1 MSARTNPGIAAT
13 ALMLAFWVSLAT
25 MAEAQVLKVKQGDTV
40 WMTNAAGRQAEG
52 VVQGVGPSALTV
64 LVSGREEQ
72 WTLSDTREIWRR
84 GDSLRNG
91 VLVGLL
97 AGAGAGLLGGLG
109 VSASSFGEGGNPAP
123 ALAGMTAL
131 GAAGGAALGAWFDSM
146 RQGRTLVHRN
156 TAAAVRVTPTVSRD
170 ARGVQVA
177 VRF

>member
-1 MSARTNPGIAAT
+1 MSSRIIPGIAVAT
-13 ALMLAFWVSLAT
+13 LTLASVLSVAMVS
-25 MAEAQVLKVKQGDTV
+25 EAQILKVKQGDTV

-52 VVQGVGPSALTV
+52 VVQGVDPSALTV

-109 VSASSFGEGGNPAP
+109 VSASSFGEGGSPAP

-170 ARGVQVA
+170 ARGVQMA